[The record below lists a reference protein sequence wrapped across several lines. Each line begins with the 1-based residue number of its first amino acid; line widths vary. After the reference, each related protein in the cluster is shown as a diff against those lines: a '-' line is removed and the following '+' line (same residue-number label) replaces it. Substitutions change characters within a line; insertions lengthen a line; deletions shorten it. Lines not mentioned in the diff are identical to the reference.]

1 MNAAQYI
8 RAALR
13 WVAGASSIGAVLGG
27 AYGLVKEQPF
37 ATAFIWL
44 ATLTYIAILATWA
57 SVETNCANA
66 DRIIAAMPRPR
77 TLVRATIEEME
88 EQAARDAGLPQIA
101 DGQRTR

>member
-1 MNAAQYI
+1 MNVAHYI

-44 ATLTYIAILATWA
+44 AVLTYIAILATWA

-66 DRIIAAMPRPR
+66 DRIIAAMPKPR
-77 TLVRATIEEME
+77 SIVRACLQEFEDE
-88 EQAARDAGLPQIA
+88 AAREAGLPQIA
-101 DGQRTR
+101 GGERTR